1 MTRFLGV
8 DLAWAEGTATKP
20 ANESGLACID
30 ETGRVLD
37 AGWAR
42 GIDEVVHWVQSVA
55 EPGSVLAVDAPLVV
69 NNPTGMRDCEKETG
83 SRYGRWKVS
92 ANASNQ
98 ALPRLGGVTLR
109 GRLEKLGWTYTDG
122 LDPVAAHTSSFFEC
136 YPYTTL
142 VGAAEFGYDA
152 VRPRYKR
159 MGSSLPIV
167 ERRAARA
174 VVCDDLIERM
184 WRLGTATPPL
194 DLSTHE
200 AADRLVTEPTPLTDA
215 AYKHREDLIDALLSA
230 WTASLWHRHGVA
242 RSQVLG
248 AADPLVVDG
257 RRGTIIAPARPEQ
270 RRGEDRE
277 RASALA
283 ATAGV
288 SAPATSAPS
297 PVR

>member
-8 DLAWAEGTATKP
+8 DLAWAEGTAAKP

-30 ETGRVLD
+30 HTGRVIH

-42 GIDEVVHWVQSVA
+42 GIDEVVEWVQEMV
-55 EPGSVLAVDAPLVV
+55 EPGAVLAVDAPLVV
-69 NNPTGMRDCEKETG
+69 NNPTGMRYCERETG
-83 SRYGRWKVS
+83 SRYGRWHVS
-92 ANASNQ
+92 ANASNR
-98 ALPRLGGVTLR
+98 ALARLGGVTLR
-109 GRLEKLGWTYTDG
+109 CRLERLGWAYTDG
-122 LDPVAAHTSSFFEC
+122 LTPVAAGTASFFEC

-142 VGAAEFGYDA
+142 VGAAEFGYDDK
-152 VRPRYKR
+152 RPRYKR
-159 MGSSLPIV
+159 MGTALPIG

-174 VVCDDLIERM
+174 LVCDDLIQRM
-184 WRLGTATPPL
+184 WRLADASPPL
-194 DLSTHE
+194 NLDTFE
-200 AADRLVTEPTPLTDA
+200 VTDRLVTEPTPLTDV

-230 WTASLWHRHGVA
+230 WTASLWHRFGIL

-270 RRGEDRE
+270 RRVV
-277 RASALA
+277 L
-283 ATAGV
+283 
-288 SAPATSAPS
+288 SAPAANAPS

>member
-8 DLAWAEGTATKP
+8 DLAWAEGTAAKP

-30 ETGRVLD
+30 ETGRVIS

-42 GIDEVVHWVQSVA
+42 GIDEVVDWVQSLV

-69 NNPTGMRDCEKETG
+69 NNPTGMRICERETG
-83 SRYGRWKVS
+83 SRYGRWHVS
-92 ANASNQ
+92 ANASNR

-109 GRLEKLGWTYTDG
+109 RRLEDLGWAYTDG
-122 LDPVAAHTSSFFEC
+122 LDPVDSATPSVFEC

-142 VGAAEFGYDA
+142 VGAAEFGYDDK
-152 VRPRYKR
+152 RPRYKR
-159 MGSSLPIV
+159 MNPALPLI

-174 VVCDDLIERM
+174 VVCDDLIERI
-184 WRLGTATPPL
+184 WRLNKASPPL
-194 DLSTHE
+194 DLTSHE
-200 AADRLVTEPTPLTDA
+200 ASDRLVTEPSPLTDT
-215 AYKHREDLIDALLSA
+215 AYKHREDLIDALLCA
-230 WTASLWHRHGVA
+230 WTASLWRTFGTA

-270 RRGEDRE
+270 RRG
-277 RASALA
+277 A
-283 ATAGV
+283 V
-288 SAPATSAPS
+288 SAPAASAPS
-297 PVR
+297 PVQ